1 MKKVTLLLLGCL
13 FLTTIVQAQ
22 EISSYSVYFETDRS
36 NLQETAQQ
44 TLDEL
49 AAALVPLHLN
59 DYQVEVEAH
68 TDSRGTDTYNDQL
81 AERRAQSVKE
91 YLSAKGI
98 LIEHTIVRAFGE
110 QHPSFSNEDEVGRQ
124 KNRRVD
130 IIVTY
135 TVPKSLDDLFAQW
148 SEEQMQ
154 SFLLD
159 PTQGNKILGAEGTSI
174 WIDANSFEYA
184 DGTGLPKGK
193 VQFNLREAYQ
203 TDAIIMAN
211 LTTSSKDELL
221 ETGGMV
227 FTEAFDESGKEL
239 KLRTESTM
247 RVSMPT
253 SEMEEGM
260 ELFMGEQGENGQLND
275 WRPTR
280 QSALANLDAYL
291 ALPPKPRAPVLLQK
305 PVYVRYEGEDK
316 QKVAAPKAPAKP
328 YKPGKPHQPT
338 ADNSRYE
345 AGFFEALFMSKKKRQ
360 QKDAAVLAEKTTVY
374 EKEMQT
380 YRERMLKYDAAYAKY
395 EEEYQTYQEALA
407 EWKKL
412 EMESSK
418 VLVYQDVLTRQENE
432 QLRADFESKKAA
444 FKQRMDAWKEFR
456 NEKLLEFEQ
465 KYAAQGDV
473 KMNESFLN
481 AYIFNVNE
489 LGWINCDRFYGIP
502 EAMKEPLVIADE
514 DYSNEKIFV
523 ICKDIRSM
531 LRAERTTKAY
541 RTRSM
546 PKGMDV
552 RVVAIKLD
560 NGQPYISM
568 VNTKVGQEDQVAL
581 SYKACS
587 LPELRKSLNELN

>member
-49 AAALVPLHLN
+49 AAALLPLHLN

-68 TDSRGTDTYNDQL
+68 TDSRGMETYNDRL

-98 LIEHTIVRAFGE
+98 LIEHTIVRTFGE

-130 IIVTY
+130 IIITY
-135 TVPKSLDDLFAQW
+135 TVPKNLDDLFAQW

-203 TDAIIMAN
+203 TSAIIMAN

-227 FTEAFDESGKEL
+227 FTEAFDESGKKL
-239 KLRTESTM
+239 KLRMESSM

-260 ELFMGEQGENGQLND
+260 ELFMGEQSENGQLND

-280 QSALANLDAYL
+280 QPALANLDAYL
-291 ALPPKPRAPVLLQK
+291 ALPPKPKAPVLFQK
-305 PVYVRYEGEDK
+305 PVYVSIEVEDK
-316 QKVAAPKAPAKP
+316 QKAAPKAPTKP
-328 YKPGKPHQPT
+328 YKPGKPNPPT
-338 ADNSRYE
+338 AENSRYE

-360 QKDAAVLAEKTTVY
+360 QKDATVLEKKTSVY
-374 EKEMQT
+374 ENDMQT
-380 YRERMLKYDAAYAKY
+380 YHKRLLKYNAAYAKY
-395 EEEYQTYQEALA
+395 EVEYQAYQEALA

-412 EMESSK
+412 EMESNK
-418 VLVYQDVLTRQENE
+418 VLVYQDVLTRQENK

-444 FKQRMDAWKEFR
+444 FKQRMDAWKAFR

-465 KYAAQGDV
+465 KYAVQGNV

-514 DYSNEKIFV
+514 DYSSEKIFV

-560 NGQPYISM
+560 HGQPYISM
-568 VNTKVGQEDQVAL
+568 VDTKVGQEEQL
-581 SYKACS
+581 SLNYQACS
-587 LPELRKSLNELN
+587 LPALRKSLNELN

>member
-1 MKKVTLLLLGCL
+1 MKKITLLLLGCL

-280 QSALANLDAYL
+280 QPALANLDAYL

-328 YKPGKPHQPT
+328 YKPGKPNQPT

-407 EWKKL
+407 KWKKL

>member
-1 MKKVTLLLLGCL
+1 
-13 FLTTIVQAQ
+13 
-22 EISSYSVYFETDRS
+22 
-36 NLQETAQQ
+36 
-44 TLDEL
+44 LDEL

-148 SEEQMQ
+148 SEEQVQ

-568 VNTKVGQEDQVAL
+568 VDTKVGQEDQVAL

>member
-1 MKKVTLLLLGCL
+1 MKKITLLLLGCL

-44 TLDEL
+44 TLDKL

-110 QHPSFSNEDEVGRQ
+110 QHPSFSNEDEVGRK

-135 TVPKSLDDLFAQW
+135 TVPKNLDDLFAQW

-203 TDAIIMAN
+203 TSAIIMAN

-239 KLRTESTM
+239 KLRAESTI
-247 RVSMPT
+247 RVSIPT

-280 QSALANLDAYL
+280 QPALANLDAYL

-395 EEEYQTYQEALA
+395 EEEYQAYQEALA

-514 DYSNEKIFV
+514 DYSSEKIFV

-568 VNTKVGQEDQVAL
+568 VDTKVGQEDQVAL

>member
-49 AAALVPLHLN
+49 AAALLTLHLN

-68 TDSRGTDTYNDQL
+68 TDNRGMDTYNDRL

-91 YLSAKGI
+91 YLSVKGI

-130 IIVTY
+130 IIITY
-135 TVPKSLDDLFAQW
+135 TVPKNLDDLFAQW

-203 TDAIIMAN
+203 MDAIIMAN

-227 FTEAFDESGKEL
+227 FTEAFDESGKKL
-239 KLRTESTM
+239 KLRMESTM
-247 RVSMPT
+247 KIRMPT

-260 ELFMGEQGENGQLND
+260 ELFMGEQSENGQLND

-280 QSALANLDAYL
+280 QPALANLDAYL
-291 ALPPKPRAPVLLQK
+291 ALPPKPKAPVLFQK
-305 PVYVRYEGEDK
+305 PIYVRFEGEDQ
-316 QKVAAPKAPAKP
+316 QKKAAPEAPTKP
-328 YKPGKPHQPT
+328 YKPGKPNPPT
-338 ADNSRYE
+338 AENSRYE

-360 QKDAAVLAEKTTVY
+360 QKDATVLEKKISVY
-374 EKEMQT
+374 ENDMQT
-380 YRERMLKYDAAYAKY
+380 YHKRVLKYNAAYAKY
-395 EEEYQTYQEALA
+395 EEEYQAYQKALA

-412 EMESSK
+412 EMKSNK
-418 VLVYQDVLTRQENE
+418 VLVYQDVLARQENK

-444 FKQRMDAWKEFR
+444 FRQRMEAWKAFR

-465 KYAAQGDV
+465 KYAAQGNI

-489 LGWINCDRFYGIP
+489 LGWINCDRFYDIP

-514 DYSNEKIFV
+514 DYSSEKIFV

-568 VNTKVGQEDQVAL
+568 IDTKVGQEGQL
-581 SYKACS
+581 SLNYQACS
-587 LPELRKSLNELN
+587 LPALRKSLNELN